1 MPLECMAQA
10 ERRLGYSRNVI
21 AMTATMLALR
31 EYCGESRVSVDYV
44 NNNRMEKYI
53 RNSVGLV
60 FKTLPLAADLS
71 RYADR
76 AGLLQEINR
85 QEIESFVN
93 SVADYTA
100 KEDLE
105 AEDAIAVN
113 YVSNLGSGD
122 SMEGLGAEEI
132 PLDTEE
138 EETMGGHMDL
148 YIKEEKGSVSLEV
161 DYTKHVYEPQSIR
174 RFLDLIVR
182 FLKEL
187 TELPESAG

>member
-1 MPLECMAQA
+1 MPTFDHDVRDPACGKMYAEEIMPLESMTQA

-21 AMTATMLALR
+21 AITATMLALR

-76 AGLLQEINR
+76 AELLREINR

-122 SMEGLGAEEI
+122 SM
-132 PLDTEE
+132 
-138 EETMGGHMDL
+138 GGW
-148 YIKEEKGSVSLEV
+148 
-161 DYTKHVYEPQSIR
+161 R
-174 RFLDLIVR
+174 RRKSPWMQTRMRPWAAIWICISR
-182 FLKEL
+182 RKMA
-187 TELPESAG
+187 P